1 MAWGAGAGVSEED
14 VPAVVHPAWGIRTRE
29 GVESVHMEV
38 SLHGK
43 PESDQDPRAFAQQR
57 KWHQKRK
64 IHYIMIKYGTALRI
78 MGAISYCQMRK
89 PKYGNSETRIN
100 LWNCR
105 CQSELT
111 VFNR

>member
-14 VPAVVHPAWGIRTRE
+14 ILQWCILF
-29 GVESVHMEV
+29 GVLEPEKGVDSVHMGV

-78 MGAISYCQMRK
+78 MGTISYCQMRK

-100 LWNCR
+100 L
-105 CQSELT
+105 
-111 VFNR
+111 